1 MGPASANL
9 HTFGLMHCG
18 KSTHRVERLDRDARH
33 EPCSTRSRATS
44 STKPAPTAAPRGP
57 CTSTKCGRAAP
68 PLQGSD
74 WVVLRR
80 GSPFRDRSSV
90 CRAPG
95 NGTHAA
101 VELPTVLPIRI
112 LQLSPAAQHLNANK
126 CNSIESV

>member
-1 MGPASANL
+1 MLNEIARNKLDEAGADRRTARTLHVDKVREGSA
-9 HTFGLMHCG
+9 
-18 KSTHRVERLDRDARH
+18 A
-33 EPCSTRSRATS
+33 
-44 STKPAPTAAPRGP
+44 
-57 CTSTKCGRAAP
+57 
-68 PLQGSD
+68 LQGSD

>member
-1 MGPASANL
+1 MLNEIARN
-9 HTFGLMHCG
+9 
-18 KSTHRVERLDRDARH
+18 KLDEAGADGRTAR
-33 EPCSTRSRATS
+33 
-44 STKPAPTAAPRGP
+44 P

-80 GSPFRDRSSV
+80 GSPFRDHSSV

-126 CNSIESV
+126 FNSIESV